1 MKIISWLI
9 LVAVAAGIG
18 FAFWRWRR
26 LEEERGRTAEER
38 LKSFVAQAAPAT
50 QTLPAAQAM
59 PLVDAGSLQQ
69 QKLLLE
75 AASGPLDLA
84 NRHPSRSPI
93 PAVTYPMEMIVFVGN
108 SGAGV
113 KSSFLEQ
120 FKELLER
127 ARSSRQS
134 LTK

>member
-1 MKIISWLI
+1 MKIISWVL

-26 LEEERGRTAEER
+26 LEEERSRTAEER

-75 AASGPLDLA
+75 AASKAGAAGEAVLSIQLYA
-84 NRHPSRSPI
+84 RLLSR
-93 PAVTYPMEMIVFVGN
+93 YPD
-108 SGAGV
+108 
-113 KSSFLEQ
+113 SSFAGQARAAVEEQ
-120 FKELLER
+120 KKKL
-127 ARSSRQS
+127 A
-134 LTK
+134 KP